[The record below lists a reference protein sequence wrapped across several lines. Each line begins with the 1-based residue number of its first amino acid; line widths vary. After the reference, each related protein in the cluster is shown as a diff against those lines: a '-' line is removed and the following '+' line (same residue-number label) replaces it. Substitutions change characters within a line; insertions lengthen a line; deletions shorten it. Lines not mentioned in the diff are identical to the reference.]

1 MAGFL
6 YFIANVTEA
15 DLNKNGLL
23 DRAILKAKGLD
34 DVLSDVVQVPAH
46 ASLAEVK
53 RLVGPGGNVG
63 VVLAPVS
70 KHYGV
75 PELVT
80 FDPDRQKWFDRGNGV
95 WIGITT
101 ADDPPN
107 AQGLERWTVIP
118 GTIVADE
125 QTQQWKIPIA
135 RWPSAGLE
143 YGTLPQTY
151 TFDDDGKPLAK
162 VQSKYA
168 YIWQLAGQVRDFFFT
183 LHNAPDDNSTPE
195 ERANYKAP
203 EFDWLVIQAAI
214 ILGFNYRLGLKEINV
229 LASLGR
235 DILTQTTVTAICQSI
250 YGMEVFEI
258 AKKKPLDCDSN
269 RQVVS

>member
-95 WIGITT
+95 WIGITDGKIPGSQ
-101 ADDPPN
+101 A
-107 AQGLERWTVIP
+107 LERWQLITGYEVKDP
-118 GTIVADE
+118 S
-125 QTQQWKIPIA
+125 TQVWIAPIC
-135 RWPSAGLE
+135 RSPKKGYQYGGLR
-143 YGTLPQTY
+143 QTY
-151 TFDDDGKPLAK
+151 RFDPSGCPLSSISSDHRCLWELSG
-162 VQSKYA
+162 VCREFYS
-168 YIWQLAGQVRDFFFT
+168 QLF
-183 LHNAPDDNSTPE
+183 NPPDNDATPE
-195 ERANYKAP
+195 EKAAYVEP
-203 EFDWLVIQAAI
+203 DFLLMVGYAVSLLAA
-214 ILGFNYRLGLKEINV
+214 NYRLGMPEINV
-229 LASLGR
+229 LAELGR
-235 DILTQTTVTAICQSI
+235 DVLTNTTVHAICQASFDI
-250 YGMEVFEI
+250 ELLVN
-258 AKKKPLDCDSN
+258 AKKKPVENTTS
-269 RQVVS
+269 QAAS

>member
-95 WIGITT
+95 WIGITDGKIPGSQ
-101 ADDPPN
+101 A
-107 AQGLERWTVIP
+107 LERWQLISGYEVTDP
-118 GTIVADE
+118 S
-125 QTQQWKIPIA
+125 TQVWLAPVCRSPKRDGQFGYL
-135 RWPSAGLE
+135 R
-143 YGTLPQTY
+143 QTY
-151 TFDDDGKPLAK
+151 RFDAAGKPLAA
-162 VQSKYA
+162 VSSDHHWLWELSGICREFYS
-168 YIWQLAGQVRDFFFT
+168 QLFNPPG
-183 LHNAPDDNSTPE
+183 DDATPE
-195 ERANYKAP
+195 EKAAYVLP
-203 EFDWLVIQAAI
+203 DFLPMVGYAVSL
-214 ILGFNYRLGLKEINV
+214 LGVNYRLGMPEINV
-229 LASLGR
+229 LADLGR
-235 DILTQTTVTAICQSI
+235 DVLTNTTVHSICQAS
-250 YGMEVFEI
+250 YDGELLVN
-258 AKKKPLDCDSN
+258 AKKKPVENATSQAGN
-269 RQVVS
+269 